1 MSESAVSAL
10 GAVRPVEA
18 IRAQFPALRREHR
31 GQPVAYFDG
40 PGGTQVPEVV
50 ADRMRDY
57 LLNHNAN
64 THWAYPTSEE
74 TDAAIADARLALAD
88 FLGSSPDEVAFG
100 ANMTTLT
107 FHVSR
112 ALARE
117 WQAGD
122 EVIVTEL
129 DHHANVDPW
138 RAVARDRG
146 LTVRTVP
153 FDTRTGEL
161 DWQALERA
169 FTPRTRLLAIG
180 AASNALG
187 TITDVAAAARL
198 AHDAGALC
206 FVDAVHYAPHAF
218 VDVRAL
224 GCDLLACSPYKFY
237 GPHVGTMYVRQDL
250 LERLDVPKVEPAAD
264 NAPDRLE
271 TGTLS
276 HEAIV
281 GAAAAVDFLAS
292 LSPGTTVRRDA
303 LQNTMAGLHER
314 NLRQVTRLWNALREI
329 PGVSVYGPPPSR
341 PRTSTLSFVLAG
353 CGLDSRRPPL
363 REARAVRIQWRFLRP
378 DRGPPPRS
386 RGGRARPPGLC
397 GLYDRRG
404 SRARDRRDQRAR
416 ALSDR
421 ATRGPGAT
429 TIELHVLQ
437 RPAPGP

>member
-1 MSESAVSAL
+1 MSESAVSAP

-74 TDAAIADARLALAD
+74 TDAALADARLALAD

-112 ALARE
+112 ALARA

-341 PRTSTLSFVLAG
+341 PRTSTLSFVLGGVASTDVARHCARHGLFVSNGDFYALTVVRRLGHAEDGLVRLG
-353 CGLDSRRPPL
+353 CAAYTTDEEVERVIAAISEL
-363 REARAVRIQWRFLRP
+363 AR
-378 DRGPPPRS
+378 
-386 RGGRARPPGLC
+386 
-397 GLYDRRG
+397 
-404 SRARDRRDQRAR
+404 
-416 ALSDR
+416 
-421 ATRGPGAT
+421 
-429 TIELHVLQ
+429 
-437 RPAPGP
+437 

>member
-1 MSESAVSAL
+1 MSESVVSAG
-10 GAVRPVEA
+10 GAVRPVEV

-31 GQPVAYFDG
+31 GHPVAYFDG
-40 PGGTQVPEVV
+40 PGGTQVPEMV

-64 THWAYPTSEE
+64 THWAYPSSEE
-74 TDAAIADARLALAD
+74 TDEFIATARVALAD
-88 FLGSSPDEVAFG
+88 FLGASPDEIAFG

-138 RAVARDRG
+138 RAVARERG

-153 FDTRTGEL
+153 LDPVSGEL
-161 DWQALERA
+161 DWPALEAA

-198 AHDAGALC
+198 ANDAGALC
-206 FVDAVHYAPHAF
+206 FVDAVHFAPHAT
-218 VDVRAL
+218 VDVRAI

-237 GPHVGTMYVRQDL
+237 GPHLGTMYVRRDL

-292 LSPGTTVRRDA
+292 LAPDATSRREA
-303 LQNTMAGLHER
+303 LRATMAGLHER
-314 NLRQVTRLWNALREI
+314 NLRQVTRLWNALRAL
-329 PGVSVYGPPPSR
+329 PGVSIYGPPPAR

-353 CGLDSRRPPL
+353 TASLDV
-363 REARAVRIQWRFLRP
+363 ARHCA
-378 DRGPPPRS
+378 S
-386 RGGRARPPGLC
+386 RGLFVSNGDFYALTVVRRLGHAADGLVRLGC
-397 GLYDRRG
+397 AAYTSDEEVERVI
-404 SRARDRRDQRAR
+404 A
-416 ALSDR
+416 AL
-421 ATRGPGAT
+421 A
-429 TIELHVLQ
+429 EL
-437 RPAPGP
+437 AG